1 MNYSAQYTKSNGNKV
16 DISYAFDI
24 DGVMEMHTVET
35 RRERNGQEWDTFLVA
50 RGRWRRS
57 QRGET
62 IPNSKFKWQRFEGI
76 EEAIGIGEWVGVD
89 NMNVPEEVS
98 DCWVKNASKFKTNQ
112 RERKKVKTY
121 ETVDTVESFLNRRGR
136 LPNVMH

>member
-16 DISYAFDI
+16 DINYSFNL

-35 RRERNGQEWDTFLVA
+35 RKERNGQEWDTFLVG
-50 RGRWRRS
+50 RGRWRRAA
-57 QRGET
+57 RGET
-62 IPNSKFKWQRFEGI
+62 LPDSKFKWQRFEGI

-89 NMNVPEEVS
+89 NLHVPEEVS
-98 DCWVKNASKFKTNQ
+98 DCWVKNASKFKANQ

-121 ETVDTVESFLNRRGR
+121 ETVDTVESFLNRRAR
-136 LPNVMH
+136 LPNLMH